1 LTSDHRFGVAAR
13 CSLAGAGHGS
23 TEGREE
29 AAMSSDPRV
38 HARRWWILSVLCLSL
53 LIITLDNTILNVAL
67 PTLVRDLHASA
78 SQLEWIVDAYVLVF
92 AGLLLTCG
100 SLGDRLG
107 RKRALVTGMLVF
119 GGFSIVAGFSHSAGQ
134 LIAARALMG
143 IGAAIIMP
151 STLSILTN
159 VFPDNERAKAIG
171 IWAAVSGLGIPLG
184 PVIGGW
190 LLEQYSWGSIFFAN
204 LPIVAVTIVSGLILI
219 PESRDPRPAR
229 LDPLGALLSIAG
241 LAALLYAIIEAPAR
255 GWTEQRILISFV
267 VAAVLLILFVFW
279 ERQSSHPMLDVTLF
293 KNLRFTAASAALM
306 LNFFALLGTTF
317 FLTQYLQF
325 VLGFSTL
332 QAGVRMIPIAVGI
345 AVAAPLSARLAERFG
360 SKLVVA
366 CGLLVVAL
374 GVGTFSLATTDSTYG
389 LVLIAMLIGGLGMG
403 LSITP
408 ATDSVMG
415 AVPKENAGVG
425 SAMNDTTR
433 QVGGALGV
441 AVLGSLLSTSFS
453 SHIAD
458 FATGLPDAQAAL
470 VRNSVGYA
478 AQVAAQLG
486 GAQGQSLLSSANAA
500 FVHAMNTT
508 ALAGAAVALLG
519 ALIALAFLPARSETI
534 EADDRAV
541 SEARV
546 EAATD

>member
-1 LTSDHRFGVAAR
+1 
-13 CSLAGAGHGS
+13 
-23 TEGREE
+23 
-29 AAMSSDPRV
+29 
-38 HARRWWILSVLCLSL
+38 
-53 LIITLDNTILNVAL
+53 
-67 PTLVRDLHASA
+67 
-78 SQLEWIVDAYVLVF
+78 
-92 AGLLLTCG
+92 
-100 SLGDRLG
+100 
-107 RKRALVTGMLVF
+107 MLVF

-190 LLEQYSWGSIFFAN
+190 LLEQYSWGSIFLAN
-204 LPIVAVTIVSGLILI
+204 LPIVAVTIISGLILI

-229 LDPLGALLSIAG
+229 LDPPGALLSIAG

-255 GWTEQRILISFV
+255 GWTDQRILISFV

-366 CGLLVVAL
+366 CGLVVVGL

-453 SHIAD
+453 SHITD
-458 FATGLPDAQAAL
+458 VATSLPAAQAAL

-486 GAQGQSLLSSANAA
+486 GAQGQSLIDSANTA

-519 ALIALAFLPARSETI
+519 AFIALAFLPARSEAS

-546 EAATD
+546 EATAD

>member
-1 LTSDHRFGVAAR
+1 
-13 CSLAGAGHGS
+13 
-23 TEGREE
+23 
-29 AAMSSDPRV
+29 MSSDPRV